1 MKPYVKPELY
11 FESFELAQH
20 IAACAWDM
28 KNQNNENNCT
38 AEWDTTDFGG
48 VADGQLFNANNTNY
62 DIKDDIYE
70 GKICYTNSE
79 PNYRVFAS

>member
-28 KNQNNENNCT
+28 KNQNNENN
-38 AEWDTTDFGG
+38 
-48 VADGQLFNANNTNY
+48 
-62 DIKDDIYE
+62 
-70 GKICYTNSE
+70 
-79 PNYRVFAS
+79 

>member
-48 VADGQLFNANNTNY
+48 VADGQLFNANNTNC
-62 DIKDDIYE
+62 ILLCLIPFILFCHFFLQRTVNIY
-70 GKICYTNSE
+70 
-79 PNYRVFAS
+79 

>member
-28 KNQNNENNCT
+28 KNNNDGNSCT
-38 AEWDTTDFGG
+38 AEWDTSFGG
-48 VADGQLFNANNTNY
+48 GPIGESIFNHAACTIQESAN
-62 DIKDDIYE
+62 E
-70 GKICYTNSE
+70 GIICYTSGTDTQK
-79 PNYRVFAS
+79 VFAS

>member
-28 KNQNNENNCT
+28 KNNNDGNSCT

-48 VADGQLFNANNTNY
+48 VIEGQLFNYDNNACG
-62 DIKDDIYE
+62 IKDKDV
-70 GKICYTNSE
+70 GNICYTNSE
-79 PNYRVFAS
+79 PNYRVFNS